1 MYDFRKRYVDRCI
14 QEDKALMR
22 DKDYWEVHAVLKFQ
36 ILLIRVQYF
45 LDSIQKMVRSGSTFQ
60 LQIKTGLNPLRS

>member
-1 MYDFRKRYVDRCI
+1 M

-45 LDSIQKMVRSGSTFQ
+45 LDSTENGKEWFYISTSD
-60 LQIKTGLNPLRS
+60 KDWT